1 MLNWLG
7 LCSGSCTPRGTAP
20 VTPGRAGPQAPAYRR
35 DLLAVHLAPVQQD
48 GVDGVARARRLH
60 GGWDDVQ
67 EILQGDRT
75 AAGT

>member
-7 LCSGSCTPRGTAP
+7 LCSGSCTPRGIAP

-48 GVDGVARARRLH
+48 GVDGVARTRRL
-60 GGWDDVQ
+60 DVTRSDVQ
-67 EILQGDRT
+67 QVLEEEEDS
-75 AAGT
+75 